1 MAGGNPEMTSSRRL
15 RWSVMVMFEVEG
27 DSIELALEAAK
38 QSLVDFPRPV
48 LSVHL
53 NESHD
58 FNWVSG

>member
-1 MAGGNPEMTSSRRL
+1 MTASRRL
-15 RWSVMVMFEVEG
+15 RGSVMVTFEIEG
-27 DSIELALEAAK
+27 DSILLALEAAK
-38 QSLVDFPRPV
+38 QSLADFPRPV